1 MNWVAPIK
9 DYETLENF
17 KKVLKDID
25 YKYYIMFELGI
36 GTGLQLQDILTF
48 KNKDVRGKSEITVKI
63 GAKNIENTFT
73 VPEELQKI
81 ITECFVQPVT
91 KLDLAQLV
99 PRQCV
104 RHSLG
109 TIIRKQETF
118 IIFSIYLITLHHLL
132 HIDLLVK
139 SQIWKLF

>member
-48 KNKDVRGKSEITVKI
+48 KNKDVRDKSEITVKI
-63 GAKNIENTFT
+63 GSKNIENTFT
-73 VPEELQKI
+73 VPEELYSLIYSNQKLLYDALYHAAHQTMEELSADPKHLGARI
-81 ITECFVQPVT
+81 GYI
-91 KLDLAQLV
+91 
-99 PRQCV
+99 CV
-104 RHSLG
+104 
-109 TIIRKQETF
+109 
-118 IIFSIYLITLHHLL
+118 LHT
-132 HIDLLVK
+132 
-139 SQIWKLF
+139 

>member
-73 VPEELQKI
+73 VPEELQKLL
-81 ITECFVQPVT
+81 Q
-91 KLDLAQLV
+91 
-99 PRQCV
+99 
-104 RHSLG
+104 
-109 TIIRKQETF
+109 TIQKERILT
-118 IIFSIYLITLHHLL
+118 LI
-132 HIDLLVK
+132 
-139 SQIWKLF
+139 LF